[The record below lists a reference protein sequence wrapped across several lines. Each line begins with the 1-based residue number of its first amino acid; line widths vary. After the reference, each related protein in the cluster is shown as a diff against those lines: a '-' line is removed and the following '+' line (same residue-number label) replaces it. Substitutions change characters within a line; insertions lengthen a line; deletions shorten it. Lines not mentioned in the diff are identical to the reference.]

1 MYYTNLH
8 LKSGSKMGRSKAT
21 HALRYAEDL
30 PLGQILIPTHKDGV
44 WYYTNSHLKSG
55 SKMGRSKAAHAL
67 RYAEDLPF
75 GQILIPNHKDE
86 IWYYN

>member
-1 MYYTNLH
+1 MV
-8 LKSGSKMGRSKAT
+8 RSKAL

-30 PLGQILIPTHKDGV
+30 PLGQILIPIHKDGI

-67 RYAEDLPF
+67 RYAEDLPL
-75 GQILIPNHKDE
+75 GQILIPTHKDG
-86 IWYYN
+86 IWY